1 MCDLETWVILQAET
15 QISTSERSTT
25 PPDLSFCYYQFSA
38 GRKGTEWEWFAAF
51 WSCDRLGV
59 TSTLRN

>member
-25 PPDLSFCYYQFSA
+25 PLIFSFVIISFQLV
-38 GRKGTEWEWFAAF
+38 E
-51 WSCDRLGV
+51 RLQNGSGLQLFGHV
-59 TSTLRN
+59 TG